1 MWKDLKA
8 RLSRVSS
15 GTADKSLQLGFWG
28 GGSGAA
34 SCEMRLKP
42 GAGAGC
48 SPVKESG
55 IPPHS
60 EGAVKGVWG
69 DETCTVG
76 CQTALAVRE

>member
-1 MWKDLKA
+1 MRKGLKA

-28 GGSGAA
+28 RRNGAA

-48 SPVKESG
+48 CSLVKESG
-55 IPPHS
+55 IPPRS
-60 EGAVKGVWG
+60 EGAVEVCLG
-69 DETCTVG
+69 
-76 CQTALAVRE
+76 R